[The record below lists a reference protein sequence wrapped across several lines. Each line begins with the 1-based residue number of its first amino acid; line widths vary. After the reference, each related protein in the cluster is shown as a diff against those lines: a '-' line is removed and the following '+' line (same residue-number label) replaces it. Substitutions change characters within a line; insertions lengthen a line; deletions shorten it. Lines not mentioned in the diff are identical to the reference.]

1 MARRRGSIRHTSNR
15 VLAIEIAWLKNL
27 ERGEIVL
34 DTGSTYDGVTPV
46 RIRATKRERRYE
58 FSDQGG
64 AVAAAGVDPKQLAF
78 ADSLAMGAYSVNV
91 SRRGV
96 VSLPGFGR
104 SGDEWLGK
112 LPELVT
118 HASLALY
125 ETLLELEN

>member
-1 MARRRGSIRHTSNR
+1 M
-15 VLAIEIAWLKNL
+15 LATDIASLKRL

-58 FSDQGG
+58 FSDDGG
-64 AVAAAGVDPKQLAF
+64 AVAAAGVNPKHLAF
-78 ADSLAMGAYSVNV
+78 VDSIAIGGYSVNV

-96 VSLPGFGR
+96 VSLPGFAH
-104 SGDEWLGK
+104 SGDEWLFQ

-118 HASLALY
+118 QGSLALY
-125 ETLLELEN
+125 ETLLELDN